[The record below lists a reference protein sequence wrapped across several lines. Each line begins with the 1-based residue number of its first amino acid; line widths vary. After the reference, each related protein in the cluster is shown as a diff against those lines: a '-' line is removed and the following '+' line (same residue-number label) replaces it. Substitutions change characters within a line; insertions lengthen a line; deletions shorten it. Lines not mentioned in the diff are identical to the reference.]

1 MINRFT
7 RRSPYDL
14 GLYTPPVEAI
24 QKSMEVMQRQYEINY
39 QVADA
44 LKNQFIPSLP
54 QDRQLAN
61 QIQKQWATKVD
72 DLVSKYKGNYA
83 QASQDLRKLQSEMRN
98 DLNPGGTAH
107 AITTNFSQYQTWL
120 KNQQDRLEKGKIIA
134 DDVNLANNYIMKNYQ
149 GIGNI
154 DPVTGS
160 FNKLQTEE
168 VADYQDPNEI
178 IDKVYKEFKPEK
190 GKTSYTVFQ
199 NGLQTQV
206 EEEFESMDPN
216 RLNSAFQQALFS
228 EPKYI
233 TYVQQRA
240 KFAGVPKDQ
249 ALGFVADLAT
259 QRANSLGYLNKT
271 SGSKSERDPLALINA
286 RAAAD
291 RVNIKYKN
299 DLDRQKDF
307 ENFQREQQQN
317 FLRYE
322 DTQKGMQAKP
332 VDEGILKDWRSGL
345 TSTSTSPEVSS
356 VINSVTGQP
365 YYTSK
370 NTKNS
375 LNAIEQENLQ
385 DFLSKDREK
394 ADKILKSKNID
405 PILFRQ
411 IREDKLGD
419 FKEEVR
425 AKYGV
430 DKEWT
435 KKFDQD
441 VFWDYQKEAK
451 ANHSLFQTYSYN
463 VPDVIKKQ
471 VIGEAVRQSVGDNQT
486 EVYIPGSNVT
496 LQALPPEIKEELADM
511 EEGKIKGLDLI
522 DVRYVTPQAG
532 YTAAGHK
539 VVLPSGKSFVLVG
552 QNMSTNQLGKR
563 FNRAFGSL
571 FNEGLKEGSD
581 FVDVPY
587 IDEKGQPRMGQ
598 GIPVREFERSNG
610 KYDLAIKYKD
620 VETGKYI
627 QTHVPTK
634 DGVER
639 QDLIMNMPA
648 VMQLYQQ
655 QFNSALGY
663 QKEKGNITPNRYY
676 ENYQ

>member
-39 QVADA
+39 QVADS

-54 QDRQLAN
+54 QDRSLAN
-61 QIQKQWATKVD
+61 DIQKKWSTKVD
-72 DLVSKYKGNYA
+72 DIVSKYKGNYA
-83 QASQDLRKLQSEMRN
+83 QASQDLRRLQAEMRN
-98 DLNPGGTAH
+98 DLNPGGVAH
-107 AITTNFSQYQTWL
+107 AITSNFSSYQNWL
-120 KNQQDRLEKGKIIA
+120 KDQRERLEKQRIIGE
-134 DDVNLANNYIMKNYQ
+134 DLNLANAYIMKNYQ
-149 GIGNI
+149 GIGQI

-160 FNKLQTEE
+160 FNKINTEE

-190 GKTSYTVFQ
+190 GKTAYTKFQ

-216 RLNSAFQQALFS
+216 RLNIAFQQALFS
-228 EPKYI
+228 DPKYV
-233 TYVQQRA
+233 TYMRQRS
-240 KFAGVPKDQ
+240 KFLDVPDEQ
-249 ALGFVADLAT
+249 MVESIAALTG
-259 QRANSLGYLNKT
+259 QRANALGYTNRFN
-271 SGSKSERDPLALINA
+271 SSKSERDPLALINA

-291 RVNIKYKN
+291 RVNIKYRN
-299 DLDRQKDF
+299 DLDKQRDF

-332 VDEGILKDWRSGL
+332 IDQSVLKDWRSGIG
-345 TSTSTSPEVSS
+345 SSSTSPEISGV
-356 VINSVTGQP
+356 VNSITGQP
-365 YYTSK
+365 YYSNRTTKSSTTSVEEE
-370 NTKNS
+370 T
-375 LNAIEQENLQ
+375 LL
-385 DFLSKDREK
+385 DFLNKDPEK
-394 ADKILKSKNID
+394 ADKLLKAKNID
-405 PILFRQ
+405 PVLFRQ
-411 IREDKLGD
+411 MQNDKSND
-419 FKEEVR
+419 FRDEYI

-441 VFWDYQKEAK
+441 LFWDYEKEAK

-463 VPDVIKKQ
+463 VPDVVKKQ

-486 EVYIPGSNVT
+486 EVYIPGSTVT
-496 LQALPPEIKEELADM
+496 LQALPSEIKEELIDM
-511 EEGKIKGLDLI
+511 EKGKIKGMDLI

-539 VVLPSGKSFVLVG
+539 VVLPSGKSFVLVD

-563 FNRAFGSL
+563 FNKAFGSL

-581 FVDVPY
+581 FVDVPF
-587 IDEKGQPRMGQ
+587 IDETGQPRMRPA
-598 GIPVREFERSNG
+598 IPVREFERNNG

-620 VETGKYI
+620 IETGKYI
-627 QTHVPTK
+627 QTYVPTRN
-634 DGVER
+634 GIEG
-639 QDLIMNMPA
+639 QDLIMNMPS
-648 VMQLYQQ
+648 VLQLYQQ
-655 QFNSALGY
+655 QFQRLGY
-663 QKEKGNITPNRYY
+663 QKERGNVTPNRYH
-676 ENYQ
+676 ENYQV